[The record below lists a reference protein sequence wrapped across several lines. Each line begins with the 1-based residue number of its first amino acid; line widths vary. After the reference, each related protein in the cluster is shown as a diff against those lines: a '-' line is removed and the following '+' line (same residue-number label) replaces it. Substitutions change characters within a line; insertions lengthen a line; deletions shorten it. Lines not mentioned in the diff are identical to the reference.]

1 MTKKYPVDKFR
12 NIGIIAHIDAGKTTT
27 TERILYYTDMTYRI
41 GSVDDGTT
49 VTDWME
55 QERERGITIVSAA
68 VTVFWQDHQ
77 INIIDTPGHIDFTAE
92 VQRALRVLDGGVV
105 VFDAVQGVEPQS
117 ETVWRQADRYDVSRI
132 CFINKMDKV
141 GASYFASIDS
151 IVNRLGA
158 HPLPMQLPIGEES
171 EFIGVVDLIE
181 MKAIVWEDEDGKAP
195 KEAEIPPD
203 LLNKAKDMRAQLVE
217 KVAETDDVLTMKY
230 LEGEEISKAELK
242 AGIRQATIDNKLTPV
257 FCGTS
262 LKNKGVQPLLDA
274 IVDYLPSP
282 SDMPAV
288 EGIHPKTE
296 EPIIRERT
304 DEEPLSALVFK
315 IVSDKFG
322 RMSYFRV
329 YSGVIEKGTVV
340 FNPVKRKRERIN
352 KLIRVYADRRE
363 EVDAFYA
370 GDIGAIVGLK
380 ETFTG
385 DTLCN
390 EGKQIQL
397 ETITFPEPVIRV
409 AIEPKTTADKDKLDE
424 ALQRLA
430 EEDPTFKVNVDE
442 ETGQLIIS
450 GMGEL
455 HLEILIDRMLREY
468 NVGAN
473 VGKPRVSYRET
484 VTKTVNDAEFEYVRQ
499 VGNKDIHGHVVLK
512 IEPGQHGS
520 GVVFLPLAPRNHI
533 PEHYVPAIET
543 GVREAAEGGVLLGY
557 PMTDIRVTLVD
568 GSYVEYE
575 SNEVGY
581 KVAATM
587 AFREGAEA
595 AGPALLEPVMKVEVI
610 VPEEHL
616 GDVIGQMNQRR
627 GDILGMEGRPGNAQ
641 SVRAIVPLIEMFGYA
656 TELRSATKG
665 RGVFSM
671 EFDHYDRVGQD
682 VVNKMLGIS

>member
-1 MTKKYPVDKFR
+1 MTKKYPVEKFR

-92 VQRALRVLDGGVV
+92 VQRALRILDGGVV

-117 ETVWRQADRYDVSRI
+117 ETVWRQADRYSVPRI

-141 GASYFASIDS
+141 GASYFSSIDS
-151 IVNRLGA
+151 IINRLGA
-158 HPLPMQLPIGEES
+158 NPLPMQLPIGEEA
-171 EFIGVVDLIE
+171 EFIGVIDLIE
-181 MKAIVWEDEDGKAP
+181 MKAIIWESEDGKAP
-195 KEAEIPPD
+195 KETEIPPD
-203 LLNKAKDMRAQLVE
+203 LLNKAKDMRDQLIE
-217 KVAETDDVLTMKY
+217 TVAETDDKLTLKY
-230 LEGEEISKAELK
+230 LEGQEINKVELK
-242 AGIRQATIDNKLTPV
+242 AALRKATIANKITPV

-274 IVDYLPSP
+274 IIDYLPSP
-282 SDMPAV
+282 ADMPAV
-288 EGIHPKTE
+288 EGIHPKTQ

-315 IVSDKFG
+315 IDSDKYG

-329 YSGVIEKGTVV
+329 YSGVIEKGSVV

-363 EVDAFYA
+363 EVDKLYA

-380 ETFTG
+380 DTFTG

-397 ETITFPEPVIRV
+397 ENIVFPEPVIRV
-409 AIEPKTTADKDKLDE
+409 AIEPKTTADKAKLDE
-424 ALQRLA
+424 ALKRLS
-430 EEDPTFKVNVDE
+430 EEDPTFKVNIDE

-455 HLEILIDRMLREY
+455 HLEILIDRMLREF

-473 VGKPRVSYRET
+473 IGKPRVSYRET
-484 VTKTVNDAEFEYVRQ
+484 VTETVENVEFEYMRQ
-499 VGNKDIHGHVVLK
+499 IGNKDVHGRVVLK
-512 IEPGQHGS
+512 IEPGIPGS
-520 GVVFLPLAPRNHI
+520 GVMFIPLAPRNHI
-533 PEHYVPAIET
+533 PDHYVKSIET
-543 GVREAAEGGVLLGY
+543 GIRESAEGGILLGY
-557 PMTDIRVTLVD
+557 PMTDIRVTLTD

-575 SNEVGY
+575 SSEVGY

-595 AGPALLEPVMKVEVI
+595 ANPVLLEPVMKVEVI
-610 VPEEHL
+610 MPEEHL
-616 GDVIGQMNQRR
+616 GDVIAQMNQRR
-627 GDILGMEGRPGNAQ
+627 GDIQGMEARAGNAQ

-671 EFDHYDRVGQD
+671 EFDHYDHVAES
-682 VVNKMLGIS
+682 VVNKMLGI